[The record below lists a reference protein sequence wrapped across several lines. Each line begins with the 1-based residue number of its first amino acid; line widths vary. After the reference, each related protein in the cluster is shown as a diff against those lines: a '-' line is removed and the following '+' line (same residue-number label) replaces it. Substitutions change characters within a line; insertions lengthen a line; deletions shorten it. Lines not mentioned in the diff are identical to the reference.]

1 MLDII
6 DTFIIITIHLTRSVT
21 NHKSLSVAKTLRDAE
36 TLGGDNNDDD

>member
-21 NHKSLSVAKTLRDAE
+21 NHKSSSVTKTLRDSE
-36 TLGGDNNDDD
+36 TLGGENNDND